1 MNTFSAKNGR
11 SHPDP
16 VDQSSPSKSN
26 RATLLTGA
34 TGLLG
39 QYLMRDLLDKGQQVA
54 VLVRASKKLSAR
66 ERVEQIFGRMELAEG
81 RSIARPVVL
90 EGDLEND
97 SLSLSHKEIDWVQEH
112 CDRVIHNA
120 AVLTFT
126 GADRSCDPWK
136 TNVGG
141 TGNALSFCRE
151 QGLKHLHY
159 VSTAY
164 VSGKCESMFSES
176 DLDIGQE
183 FRNDYEESKFESEQL
198 VRQSDGFDSK
208 TIFRPAVIVGD
219 SVTGF
224 TSTYHGLYLYLR
236 LMATLIPMQPVDAD
250 GNRQTPIS
258 LPMTGDEPRNLVPV
272 DWVSKVM
279 ADIVCNPD
287 AHDQTYHLVP
297 SEGLTARQLIDYCYE
312 YFNSSGVDFCEP
324 NTHSENE
331 NDFAQNYLENIQVYS
346 AYDTSDP
353 SFDDQNRQI
362 ACGHLPCPVI
372 DKEMIFRF
380 LDFGIADRWGKRKTS
395 NVDRKAAK
403 LAEVPAV

>member
-1 MNTFSAKNGR
+1 M
-11 SHPDP
+11 
-16 VDQSSPSKSN
+16 
-26 RATLLTGA
+26 LTGA

-54 VLVRASKKLSAR
+54 VLVRGSKKLSASQ
-66 ERVEQIFGRMELAEG
+66 RVEQILERMEIAED
-81 RSIARPVVL
+81 RSIARPIVL

-97 SLSLSHKEIDWVQEH
+97 SLCLSDAEIDWVQKH

-126 GADRSCDPWK
+126 GVDRSGDPWK

-141 TGNALSFCRE
+141 TGNVLSFCRA
-151 QGLKHLHY
+151 QGLKQFHY

-164 VSGKCESMFSES
+164 VSGKCETTFSES
-176 DLDIGQE
+176 DLDIGQQ

-198 VRQSDGFDSK
+198 VRQAEGFDSK

-236 LMATLIPMQPVDAD
+236 LMATLIPMQPVDAN

-279 ADIVCNPD
+279 TEIVCNPEV
-287 AHDQTYHLVP
+287 HDQTYHLVP
-297 SEGLTARQLIDYCYE
+297 SAGMTARQLVDYCYE
-312 YFNSSGVDFCEP
+312 YFNSSGVDFCEASAQ
-324 NTHSENE
+324 SENE
-331 NDFAQNYLENIQVYS
+331 NNFSQNYFENTQVYS

-353 SFDDQNRQI
+353 KFDDQNRQN
-362 ACGHLPCPVI
+362 ACGHLPCPEI
-372 DKEMIFRF
+372 DKEMLFRF
-380 LDFGIADRWGKRKTS
+380 LDFGIADRWGKRKT
-395 NVDRKAAK
+395 NNTAAK
-403 LAEVPAV
+403 SAKLTELPTT